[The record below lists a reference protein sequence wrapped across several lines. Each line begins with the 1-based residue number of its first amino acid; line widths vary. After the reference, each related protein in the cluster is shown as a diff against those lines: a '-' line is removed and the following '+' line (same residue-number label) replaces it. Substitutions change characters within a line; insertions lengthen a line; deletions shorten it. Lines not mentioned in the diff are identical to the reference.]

1 MSEIIDLEEEE
12 RSDAMIAK
20 VRARVKE
27 EEKLYGP
34 KEKTREPGDDSGVEL
49 WWANLTPEE
58 FEKVQANLTPE
69 EIAEYYDSMSP
80 EGKALRQRVIDRRE
94 EENRLYGPKEKTREP
109 GEDASENT
117 IQENP
122 FLSKIITG
130 NQLHDA
136 FLRSLSLTWR
146 IKGIIPESA
155 VLIALY
161 GDTGSYK
168 SFIALD
174 MALSIAANKPY
185 HGMSVKPCPA
195 AYIAAE
201 GQHGILKRIEAW
213 TNYYEIKNLPFSL
226 IPFQIKINDP
236 QNIKHLI
243 GALNL
248 LSDRPGFLVID
259 TLSRSLQGN
268 ENSTEDIGAFLSAC
282 TVISEQMGCQ
292 VLFVHHNGKDKARG
306 MRGGYN
312 LTCDTDTVIFA
323 KKEKDF
329 CTTLKNEKQKDH
341 EEFETLY
348 FGLENV
354 STNFVNDDGDPVNSL
369 VPVLDEDVKPSEQIK
384 NQTLSGAARIALQA
398 LEMALDESGT
408 VPTPQLCDYSK
419 CFPSKVVYEDIWRKF
434 SYSMGVSPGDQD
446 AKKKAFQRARN
457 SLINNGIIGTWDDF
471 YWKY

>member
-1 MSEIIDLEEEE
+1 MGDIVDLEAEEKRVAMLAKVQARINEEEE
-12 RSDAMIAK
+12 
-20 VRARVKE
+20 
-27 EEKLYGP
+27 LYRP
-34 KEKTREPGDDSGVEL
+34 KEKTREPGDD
-49 WWANLTPEE
+49 
-58 FEKVQANLTPE
+58 
-69 EIAEYYDSMSP
+69 
-80 EGKALRQRVIDRRE
+80 
-94 EENRLYGPKEKTREP
+94 
-109 GEDASENT
+109 ASKNA

-130 NQLHDA
+130 DQLHDA

-146 IKGIIPESA
+146 IKNIIPESA
-155 VLIALY
+155 SLIALY

-174 MALSIAANKPY
+174 MALSIAANKSY

-213 TNYYEIKNLPFSL
+213 KNYYEITNLPLSL
-226 IPFQIKINDP
+226 IPFQIKVNDQ
-236 QNIKHLI
+236 QNIKHLVE
-243 GALNL
+243 ALNL

-268 ENSTEDIGAFLSAC
+268 ENSTEDIGAFLSSC
-282 TVISEQMGCQ
+282 TVISEQLGCQ

-348 FGLENV
+348 FGLENI

-369 VPVLDEDVKPSEQIK
+369 VPVLDEDLKPSEQIK
-384 NQTLSGAARIALQA
+384 IQPLSGAARIALQA
-398 LEMALDESGT
+398 LEMALDELGT
-408 VPTPQLCDYSK
+408 VPTPQLCDYAK
-419 CFPSKVVYEDIWRKF
+419 CFPSKVVHEDIWRDTAYK
-434 SYSMGVSPGDQD
+434 MGISESGNSTAARQ
-446 AKKKAFQRARN
+446 AFHRN
-457 SLINNGIIGTWDDF
+457 RGKLLDMAVVGCWDGY
-471 YWKY
+471 YWKRDKA